1 MNELF
6 QKVKGIVLGQ
16 LGIDSFKFSKEG
28 KLELDADQKIKLE
41 GLTAEF
47 GSDFESKFIAAVEK
61 ELVDNT
67 AQNAKTAAEELAK
80 SISAESEKKILAL
93 QSKIDAQDE
102 NLNQMAEK
110 LEKLAGSSE
119 IDPEGNTASTIST
132 NFKVN
137 MTLAHNALADA
148 YLKGNSGPLLAA
160 SDTIDV
166 NDLKSEFGTYLNQ
179 KDKPI
184 LKSLTQKTFSEQFMT
199 TKMAITE
206 WRATH
211 AIITS
216 VVQQFTAKWTPL
228 GQGKFTPITIQNRRH
243 KINVP
248 ITPDD
253 INDSWISH
261 LYDEGLTPAEMPVVK
276 FLINELVLPKVSE
289 DVEMRLIGKGVYEE
303 MPGEVSDGDSG
314 QATGKSMDGFLT
326 VLIKEYENP
335 DTAINFIKLG
345 ILSDQNIID
354 KMNTFVDDMDEL
366 YQPKDMNMFVSL
378 TKYKQYKRKYQ
389 DLYPTTKND
398 DKANDVI
405 DYSNNRLQVLPSMS
419 GSTHFFTTPKEN
431 FIALRHKNL
440 NASKIWMQSE
450 NYNVKIFAEWW
461 KGVGFAMA
469 EAVFAY
475 IDPIAVINT
484 YAMASDATKLQDY
497 MLTDAELADLDAAK
511 LAAYKIA
518 IEAEDTIAD
527 QAALQVI
534 INTVNAA

>member
-28 KLELDADQKIKLE
+28 KLELDADQKVKFDSISS
-41 GLTAEF
+41 EF
-47 GSDFESKFIAAVEK
+47 GSDFAEKFTAAIEK
-61 ELVDNT
+61 ELADKS
-67 AQNAKTAAEELAK
+67 AQSAKTAAEELAK
-80 SISAESEKKILAL
+80 SISAESEKKIKAL
-93 QSKIDAQDE
+93 QAKLEAQGE

-110 LEKLAGSSE
+110 IEKLSGSSE
-119 IDPEGNTASTIST
+119 PEPEGDAVGVNAPD
-132 NFKVN
+132 FKVN
-137 MTLAHNALADA
+137 MSLAHNTLAEA
-148 YLKGNSGPLLAA
+148 YLNGNSGPLLAA

-166 NDLKSEFGTYLNQ
+166 NDLKTEFGTYLNQ

-206 WRATH
+206 WRATQ

-228 GQGKFTPITIQNRRH
+228 GQSKFTPITIQNRRH

-289 DVEMRLIGKGVYEE
+289 DVEMRLIGKGIYE
-303 MPGEVSDGDSG
+303 PVAGDVTDGDAG

-335 DTAINFIKLG
+335 ATAINFIKLG
-345 ILSDQNIID
+345 ILTDQNIID

-389 DLYPTTKND
+389 DLYPTTKNN

-475 IDPIAVINT
+475 IDPIAVINS
-484 YAMASDATKLQDY
+484 YALNNDASKLQIH
-497 MLTDAELADLDAAK
+497 MLTDAELTGVDPAK
-511 LAAYKIA
+511 LAAYKTA
-518 IEAEDTIAD
+518 IEAEVGITD
-527 QAALQVI
+527 QAALQAI
-534 INTVNAA
+534 IDAVV